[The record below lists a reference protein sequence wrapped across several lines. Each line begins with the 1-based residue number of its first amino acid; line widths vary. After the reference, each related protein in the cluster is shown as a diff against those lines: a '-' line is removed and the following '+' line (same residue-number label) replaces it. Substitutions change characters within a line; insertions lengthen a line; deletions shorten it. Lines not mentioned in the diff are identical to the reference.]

1 MYIVFE
7 GVDGSGKT
15 TMWNRVAGWL
25 KENGKGAVGTY
36 EPQESFNDFLDYAW
50 GRSLDEISNPSASS
64 ALYYV
69 LERLMLKQDI
79 KEALDEGHV
88 VLSDRSYISSMVYQ
102 DDIDFV
108 KEVNKYALKPDLV
121 IFLDVDAE
129 VAYERLK
136 ERDSDV
142 DVSLEDLEWYVTKY
156 RDLLGLGGHL
166 PWLSSHESRICV
178 FAVNA
183 NNSEDE
189 VFEMIITCLKE
200 KYHNELHLNSEY
212 ESPAVDVV
220 GMHNAVRAMQ
230 NGGTRIINTLKD
242 FAETAGAF
250 NDALSILKCINVVEE
265 ISKKH
270 QLEDDV
276 IDGLG
281 DCRGFMEENVKKM
294 FGDTK
299 YSGESSSNDEW
310 YGNE

>member
-25 KENGKGAVGTY
+25 KENRDGAVGTY
-36 EPQESFNDFLDYAW
+36 EPQESFDDYLKFHL
-50 GRSLDEISNPSASS
+50 GRILDEISNPSASS
-64 ALYYV
+64 ALYYA
-69 LERLMLKQDI
+69 LERLILKNEI

-102 DDIDFV
+102 DDLDFV

-230 NGGTRIINTLKD
+230 IEENISDEVYKFMKRLNLLMSLKEELISSPPRCGKSMSD
-242 FAETAGAF
+242 DVRKEYL
-250 NDALSILKCINVVEE
+250 DELDEIKEEILKGE
-265 ISKKH
+265 SYT
-270 QLEDDV
+270 LEDLDKS
-276 IDGLG
+276 DEK
-281 DCRGFMEENVKKM
+281 EE
-294 FGDTK
+294 
-299 YSGESSSNDEW
+299 
-310 YGNE
+310 

>member
-25 KENGKGAVGTY
+25 KENGEGAVGTY
-36 EPQESFNDFLDYAW
+36 EPQESFDDYLKFYL
-50 GRSLDEISNPSASS
+50 GKSLDEISNLSAPSALHY
-64 ALYYV
+64 A
-69 LERLMLKQDI
+69 LERLTIKQDI
-79 KEALDEGHV
+79 KEALDEGEV

-156 RDLLGLGGHL
+156 RDLLAIGGHL
-166 PWLSSHESRICV
+166 PWLSSHESSICESSICV

-189 VFEMIITCLKE
+189 VFEMIIECLKE
-200 KYHNELHLNSEY
+200 KYHKELHLNSEY

-230 NGGTRIINTLKD
+230 N
-242 FAETAGAF
+242 ETAGAF

-270 QLEDDV
+270 HLPVDV
-276 IDGLG
+276 IDRLG

-299 YSGESSSNDEW
+299 YPDESLSKDV
-310 YGNE
+310 

>member
-15 TMWNRVAGWL
+15 TMWSRVAGWL

-36 EPQESFNDFLDYAW
+36 EPQESFDDYLKFYL
-50 GRSLDEISNPSASS
+50 GKSLDEISNLSASS
-64 ALYYV
+64 ALHYA
-69 LERLMLKQDI
+69 LERLTIKQDI
-79 KEALDEGHV
+79 KEALDEGEV

-142 DVSLEDLEWYVTKY
+142 DVSLEYLEWYVTKY
-156 RDLLGLGGHL
+156 RDLLAIGGHL
-166 PWLSSHESRICV
+166 PWLSSHESSICV

-189 VFEMIITCLKE
+189 VFEMIIKCLKE
-200 KYHNELHLNSEY
+200 KYHKELHLNSEY

-230 NGGTRIINTLKD
+230 NGSTRIINTLKD
-242 FAETAGAF
+242 LAETAGAF
-250 NDALSILKCINVVEE
+250 NDALSILKCIDVVEE

-299 YSGESSSNDEW
+299 YSGEGSSKDAW